1 MENLRYKEE
10 QISLLMFWMLMML
23 YQTLINRLILLQF
36 PRIQQKE
43 HLYVIILTLLCI
55 LKELEHR

>member
-55 LKELEHR
+55 LKELERR